1 MKPSGHGNYERLSE
15 HKFDKYESNFMSY
28 CYTLEAAIRR
38 CSAKTKKKD
47 FFKTFT
53 KFTGKHLYRSLFLI
67 KFCKFCRNF
76 KERFLKKIHGGKNAI
91 IDVI

>member
-38 CSAKTKKKD
+38 CSAKTKKK
-47 FFKTFT
+47 T
-53 KFTGKHLYRSLFLI
+53 
-67 KFCKFCRNF
+67 
-76 KERFLKKIHGGKNAI
+76 FLKLSQNLQENTYTGAFF
-91 IDVI
+91 